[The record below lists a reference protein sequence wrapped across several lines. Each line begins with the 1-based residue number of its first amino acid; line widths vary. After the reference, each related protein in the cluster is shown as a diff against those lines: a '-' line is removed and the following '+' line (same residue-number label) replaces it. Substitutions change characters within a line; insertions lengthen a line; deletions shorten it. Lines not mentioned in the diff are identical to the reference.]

1 MPEVIALD
9 YVLVALNFPSKL
21 CVLAFQVWCT
31 ELVAN
36 GFVLGKLLFQTG
48 NLCLE
53 FCNQPV
59 CSVQSLLQF
68 GLLFL
73 RCNVL
78 LCCDCQR
85 FVFKT
90 LQYHLGGQW
99 DELCL
104 NLFDSCYIDL
114 LILNF
119 LNLSAER
126 RRLLFLLAVLLRE
139 FCQPC
144 LLLLHFELRYGQVF
158 LRAASFASLHIVVP
172 GVAHIPGKIILQ
184 NAIGFFENRLALGA
198 QNRRTVLVQRGLG
211 SPLLTHADLLDY
223 LLDRAAKRL
232 ILAAL

>member
-21 CVLAFQVWCT
+21 CVLTLQIRCAEF
-31 ELVAN
+31 APN

-68 GLLFL
+68 GLLFPDVTYFFAAIASDSYSE
-73 RCNVL
+73 RSNI
-78 LCCDCQR
+78 
-85 FVFKT
+85 T
-90 LQYHLGGQW
+90 LEDKW

-104 NLFDSCYIDL
+104 NLFDSCHIDL

-158 LRAASFASLHIVVP
+158 LKTASFASLHIVVP
-172 GVAHIPGKIILQ
+172 GVAHIPEEIILQ
-184 NAIGFFENRLALGA
+184 NAIGLFENRLALVA
-198 QNRRTVLVQRGLG
+198 QNRRTVLVQRWLG
-211 SPLLTHADLLDY
+211 SPLLTYADLLDY